1 MKDLA
6 RALIDSTEDLFVV
19 DLTDGKTSNQGIPS
33 NFVTKKNLLKLLQ
46 YGNLYAS
53 LYLFNLYWL
62 DP

>member
-33 NFVTKKNLLKLLQ
+33 NFVIKKNLLKLAH
-46 YGNLYAS
+46 YSNLYAS
-53 LYLFNLYWL
+53 LKLFDLYWVDL
-62 DP
+62 